1 MAARSPGSDM
11 FDEIVMADDRSG
23 AFGGTASGP
32 PGGRE
37 GGSAEPG
44 RDGGAKR
51 KGKRIAA
58 CLSLQVSRGGLPGG
72 VRRGQPGGGC

>member
-1 MAARSPGSDM
+1 MTGREPSGGMAR
-11 FDEIVMADDRSG
+11 
-23 AFGGTASGP
+23 GP

-44 RDGGAKR
+44 RDGDAKR
-51 KGKRIAA
+51 KGRRIAVR
-58 CLSLQVSRGGLPGG
+58 LSLQVSRGGLSGG